1 MTGSFD
7 QPVQGTVVALMV
19 LGVVAVY
26 AAVFQLWRP
35 GTAASTR
42 RAWALGAAG
51 VVVIVVGMFAV

>member
-1 MTGSFD
+1 VNASLD
-7 QPVQGTVVALMV
+7 QPVQGVVVALMV

-51 VVVIVVGMFAV
+51 VVVIVVGMVVV